1 MEINEREKTKTKT
14 IDKKT
19 NCDSLKIIK
28 SISPDKTNQKKKR
41 PNN

>member
-1 MEINEREKTKTKT
+1 MKEKRQKQKQQ
-14 IDKKT
+14 IKKT